1 MCKEVL
7 RRGQLGGLARHSLLP
22 AAPWASKPCHR
33 LAESPAPGSHVL
45 VLSLNCRAGPR
56 EGICMKTTTAQAES
70 VRGRAYP
77 LPSLPTSIG
86 QSVPSFPSLSFHF
99 YHELFQLSFGTPSKF
114 GGQCSG
120 VWKKWLRLKARRLG
134 TEGITTRSK
143 WEGGE

>member
-1 MCKEVL
+1 
-7 RRGQLGGLARHSLLP
+7 
-22 AAPWASKPCHR
+22 
-33 LAESPAPGSHVL
+33 
-45 VLSLNCRAGPR
+45 
-56 EGICMKTTTAQAES
+56 MKTTTAQAES

-86 QSVPSFPSLSFHF
+86 QSVPYFPSLSFHF